1 MRAEFTSFFYPRG
14 IAVIGASSNY
24 FSGGAPFVISLL
36 TAKFPNIYPINP
48 NRKEIFGLKAYPSVA
63 DVPYPVDYVIIAIP
77 KRKVMGALEDCI
89 KKGGVKLICCFT
101 SGYSELGTEDGIEE
115 EKTLADRARTNN
127 IRLLGPNCIGIYCAE
142 ARVSFNGV
150 LYNTVG
156 PENAGNISIISQSG
170 GNTDVFIGYGHGLG
184 LQYRFAVS
192 YGNGVDINAD
202 TLLEFFGEDSQTH
215 LILEYLEGFRSITQA
230 KHYLNI
236 LKQVCKKKPVIIW
249 LGGLSES
256 GARAIKSHTGSIA
269 GNTRVSS
276 MAFQQ
281 NGAVQVN
288 NMYELLH
295 TGLLISMMQKKGKL
309 ERITPNISI
318 VGGGGGNSVQYAD
331 TLSTFNLK
339 IPPFNKDIINML
351 IETAGEIG
359 TILKNPIDLNI
370 AMFDMNTVKKV
381 LRILDENLDTVLV
394 FEPGIEWFIFNEK
407 FVKEYM
413 NEEGMD
419 FKVILKQNLNTII
432 RLERNMRNPLL
443 VMSPSFFKDPDVYR
457 LKLEAESLFLENN
470 IPVFSHLTYMG
481 MAISNIV
488 KYNNW
493 LKKQED

>member
-1 MRAEFTSFFYPRG
+1 
-14 IAVIGASSNY
+14 
-24 FSGGAPFVISLL
+24 
-36 TAKFPNIYPINP
+36 
-48 NRKEIFGLKAYPSVA
+48 
-63 DVPYPVDYVIIAIP
+63 
-77 KRKVMGALEDCI
+77 
-89 KKGGVKLICCFT
+89 
-101 SGYSELGTEDGIEE
+101 
-115 EKTLADRARTNN
+115 
-127 IRLLGPNCIGIYCAE
+127 
-142 ARVSFNGV
+142 
-150 LYNTVG
+150 
-156 PENAGNISIISQSG
+156 
-170 GNTDVFIGYGHGLG
+170 
-184 LQYRFAVS
+184 
-192 YGNGVDINAD
+192 
-202 TLLEFFGEDSQTH
+202 
-215 LILEYLEGFRSITQA
+215 
-230 KHYLNI
+230 
-236 LKQVCKKKPVIIW
+236 
-249 LGGLSES
+249 
-256 GARAIKSHTGSIA
+256 
-269 GNTRVSS
+269 
-276 MAFQQ
+276 
-281 NGAVQVN
+281 
-288 NMYELLH
+288 
-295 TGLLISMMQKKGKL
+295 
-309 ERITPNISI
+309 
-318 VGGGGGNSVQYAD
+318 
-331 TLSTFNLK
+331 
-339 IPPFNKDIINML
+339 ML